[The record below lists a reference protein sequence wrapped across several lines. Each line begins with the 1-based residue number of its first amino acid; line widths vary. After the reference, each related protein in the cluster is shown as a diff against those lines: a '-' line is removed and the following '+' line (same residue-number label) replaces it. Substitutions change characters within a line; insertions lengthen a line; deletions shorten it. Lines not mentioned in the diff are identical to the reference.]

1 MHDKKKNPNTQIK
14 IPMIYRQNKTHLSG
28 AF

>member
-1 MHDKKKNPNTQIK
+1 MHDQKKNPNTQIK

-28 AF
+28 AS